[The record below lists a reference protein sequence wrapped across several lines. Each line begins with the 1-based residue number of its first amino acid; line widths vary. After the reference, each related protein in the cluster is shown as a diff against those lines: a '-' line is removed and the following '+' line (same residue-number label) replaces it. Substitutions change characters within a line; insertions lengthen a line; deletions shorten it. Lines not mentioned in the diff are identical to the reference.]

1 MRIRWEENTLTWVL
15 VFIVLSHGE
24 VHAEYM
30 STHDTMTD
38 CFNQRELLASQTGGT
53 YPGNFAKGMQAICIH
68 TELVHAE

>member
-1 MRIRWEENTLTWVL
+1 MTWVL

-30 STHDTMTD
+30 GTHDSMTE
-38 CFNQRELLASQTGGT
+38 CFQARELLASQTGGT
-53 YPGNFAKGMQAICIH
+53 YPGNYAKGMQAICVH